1 MLNKNNESLRFD
13 AGDFAYGTWR
23 ILDDETPA
31 TVDELAKRLHNCLEC
46 GITTL
51 DTAEIYG
58 GYLVEEA
65 VGRVLKSHP
74 ELREGFKVVTKAGI
88 DVPSAEKRHATLP
101 HYNATSQNLVH
112 CAEKSL
118 RLLGVDSIDL
128 FLVHRPDWLTSPEDT
143 AASLQKLLD
152 EGKAKYVGVSNYSI
166 HQFETLDLLLNG
178 QLATNQVE
186 FGPLEMTRSTMV
198 LSINANKRRSG
209 PWPGHRSEVEP
220 CFAIKTV
227 LRNGYGI
234 RSWICLLNMVMLPS
248 TRSSTHGSS
257 RFRPDLLSF

>member
-112 CAEKSL
+112 CAERSL

-198 LSINANKRRSG
+198 LSINANKRTPPPRPPHPPHPPPPPPQLG
-209 PWPGHRSEVEP
+209 KLKRL
-220 CFAIKTV
+220 KK
-227 LRNGYGI
+227 LRNI
-234 RSWICLLNMVMLPS
+234 
-248 TRSSTHGSS
+248 
-257 RFRPDLLSF
+257 